1 MVVLAVLV
9 LQALALWGLREA
21 ATPRPQA
28 APVAVV
34 APSVVADAIAHEG
47 ISVPGAPI
55 RAERYG
61 REETARA
68 AVARGE
74 LTAAVVVDLTD
85 DRPDRLIVH
94 AGRDPRAVTALGLEY
109 ERLAAGFDHAAEV
122 QRIGRPVDQGSL
134 RLLAALSGGVGL
146 ALALIVIAV
155 TGPRP
160 VRLGPGLGVLLV
172 AASVV
177 VGQAL
182 AWPTALRIGSPGQV
196 GLVVAAVALV
206 TALAALAGRALL
218 GWAGV
223 GIGAIVLLAPA
234 VLALITP
241 DPILLHRPAQVLYAL
256 LPATA
261 AADALRG
268 VTVFETVAVLRP
280 GLVLLAWGIG
290 SVLLLA
296 LARRRRSRRR
306 ATHTPS
312 AGGWWGRLALV
323 LLPFGVGLIATALLI
338 SAPQPAPAAPQ
349 VPASA
354 TECLDPG
361 PIETVADLNRLAG
374 ERNSDAFQGG
384 DVGATATLGD
394 GRTVWVFGD
403 TLRARGERLAMVR
416 NSMLIT
422 DESCLTVVLPD
433 GEGAVIPNRPDD
445 RWNVGYWPMSVGVE
459 SHDGYDVLVVGAQ
472 RVRTVGRGAFD
483 FETMGPSAAV
493 FIVPNGGVP
502 QHISTKD
509 FGADNPSESRPM
521 WGAASAVSDGWIY
534 LYGTSRPVAR
544 EAYGFGLSVARVRA
558 EDLLRQDQWQYWN
571 GTQWSVYAAS
581 ARPVIDAVGGTSQT
595 LSVFERDG
603 QWYAVSKRDEF
614 IGEDLVIWT
623 APAPTGPFTAHPR
636 VASIPSLPD
645 GTLRYMPLAH
655 PGLLPEPGSVVVSY
669 SENHRDVEEILADPS
684 RYRIHFLR
692 VPLP

>member
-1 MVVLAVLV
+1 M
-9 LQALALWGLREA
+9 
-21 ATPRPQA
+21 
-28 APVAVV
+28 
-34 APSVVADAIAHEG
+34 
-47 ISVPGAPI
+47 
-55 RAERYG
+55 
-61 REETARA
+61 
-68 AVARGE
+68 
-74 LTAAVVVDLTD
+74 
-85 DRPDRLIVH
+85 
-94 AGRDPRAVTALGLEY
+94 
-109 ERLAAGFDHAAEV
+109 
-122 QRIGRPVDQGSL
+122 
-134 RLLAALSGGVGL
+134 
-146 ALALIVIAV
+146 
-155 TGPRP
+155 
-160 VRLGPGLGVLLV
+160 LLV

-177 VGQAL
+177 IGQAL
-182 AWPTALRIGSPGQV
+182 AWLTALRIGSPGQV

-280 GLVLLAWGIG
+280 GLVLLAWDRIG
-290 SVLLLA
+290 PPPRPGAATSVA
-296 LARRRRSRRR
+296 AASDAYPIGWRVVGASRARRAPVRCRPRRDSPPHQCT
-306 ATHTPS
+306 ATGAGGS
-312 AGGWWGRLALV
+312 AG
-323 LLPFGVGLIATALLI
+323 
-338 SAPQPAPAAPQ
+338 
-349 VPASA
+349 
-354 TECLDPG
+354 
-361 PIETVADLNRLAG
+361 AG
-374 ERNSDAFQGG
+374 ERDRVSPTPGRSRPSPISIALLESGTRTFQGG
-384 DVGATATLGD
+384 TLGATATLGD

-433 GEGAVIPNRPDD
+433 GEGAVILNRPDD

-459 SHDGYDVLVVGAQ
+459 SHEGYDVLVVGAQ

-493 FIVPNGGVP
+493 FLVPNGGVP

-684 RYRIHFLR
+684 RHRIHFLR